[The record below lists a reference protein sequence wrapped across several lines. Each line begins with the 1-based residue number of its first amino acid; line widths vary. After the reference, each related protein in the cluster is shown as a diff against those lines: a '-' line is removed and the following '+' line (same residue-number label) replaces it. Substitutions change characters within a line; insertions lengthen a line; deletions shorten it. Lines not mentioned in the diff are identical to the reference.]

1 MKRLF
6 HLVPTGSS
14 NKAAEESYA
23 RMHPHRWTLPL
34 LLMLALVVV
43 APLAVNASP
52 ALSVST
58 SARHVYV
65 APGGFFTVEG
75 NSEPGLNITV
85 CLKGTNNDTYVYLFK
100 VPGDGHYK
108 LNVALPQSISSD
120 VYRVTVETD
129 STLKES
135 LMVTVSSS
143 DRNQVAAQL
152 LQSTWSTLRGLRA
165 YVAEL
170 ESRGYTVPPRVI
182 EGDQKAEQALEEAQ
196 GLLDSGRL
204 EESWA
209 KVKEA
214 QGILRGSFQAIDQP
228 DRPPVAEPP
237 TAAMNQTLT
246 RAREQFKKLSLS
258 VKSLRERGW
267 DTSSLEDTLEEIES
281 LLRDAERQYRDQ
293 DQRGF
298 EAAMRQAVQRLK
310 DAQALVNAE
319 MSRVKLALASRYR
332 ENIQSRVTNLRESLS
347 AYQSTIPT
355 GERTRVTYALT
366 LTEDKLAQLQ
376 RKLAAGELDLGEL
389 VDVSDDIKAALQNV
403 SNEDIR
409 RALEEMNVV
418 RARVDTLNQAEA
430 QGDDEAA
437 ETLRSKLQAE
447 SLRLRRIREYLSSL
461 SSLTNRP

>member
-6 HLVPTGSS
+6 HLVPAGSS
-14 NKAAEESYA
+14 NKAAGESYA
-23 RMHPHRWTLPL
+23 KMRPPRWILPL
-34 LLMLALVVV
+34 LLLLALVVV

-108 LNVALPQSISSD
+108 LNVTLPQSMSSD
-120 VYRVTVETD
+120 IYSVTVETN
-129 STLKES
+129 SSLKES

-152 LQSTWSTLRGLRA
+152 LQSTWNTLEGLRA

-170 ESRGYTVPPRVI
+170 ESRGYAVPPRVV
-182 EGDQKAEQALEEAQ
+182 EGAQKAERALEEAQ
-196 GLLDSGRL
+196 RRLDSGRL
-204 EESWA
+204 EESWV

-214 QGILRGSFQAIDQP
+214 QGILRGCFQAIDQP
-228 DRPPVAEPP
+228 ERPPVAEPP

-246 RAREQFKKLSLS
+246 RAREYFKKLSLS

-281 LLRDAERQYRDQ
+281 LLRDAERQYRDR

-298 EAAMRQAVQRLK
+298 EAAMGKAAQKLK
-310 DAQALVNAE
+310 DAQAMVNAE
-319 MSRVKLALASRYR
+319 LNRVKVFLASRYR

-355 GERTRVTYALT
+355 VERTRVTYALT

-376 RKLAAGELDLGEL
+376 RKLAAGELDLDEL
-389 VDVSDDIKAALQNV
+389 VDISDDIKAALQNV

-409 RALEEMNVV
+409 GALEEMNMV

-437 ETLRSKLQAE
+437 ETWRSKLQAE
-447 SLRLRRIREYLSSL
+447 SLRLRRIMEYLSSL
-461 SSLTNRP
+461 SSPTNRP

>member
-1 MKRLF
+1 
-6 HLVPTGSS
+6 
-14 NKAAEESYA
+14 
-23 RMHPHRWTLPL
+23 
-34 LLMLALVVV
+34 
-43 APLAVNASP
+43 
-52 ALSVST
+52 
-58 SARHVYV
+58 
-65 APGGFFTVEG
+65 
-75 NSEPGLNITV
+75 
-85 CLKGTNNDTYVYLFK
+85 
-100 VPGDGHYK
+100 
-108 LNVALPQSISSD
+108 
-120 VYRVTVETD
+120 
-129 STLKES
+129 
-135 LMVTVSSS
+135 
-143 DRNQVAAQL
+143 
-152 LQSTWSTLRGLRA
+152 
-165 YVAEL
+165 
-170 ESRGYTVPPRVI
+170 
-182 EGDQKAEQALEEAQ
+182 
-196 GLLDSGRL
+196 
-204 EESWA
+204 
-209 KVKEA
+209 
-214 QGILRGSFQAIDQP
+214 
-228 DRPPVAEPP
+228 
-237 TAAMNQTLT
+237 
-246 RAREQFKKLSLS
+246 
-258 VKSLRERGW
+258 
-267 DTSSLEDTLEEIES
+267 
-281 LLRDAERQYRDQ
+281 
-293 DQRGF
+293 
-298 EAAMRQAVQRLK
+298 MRQAVQRLK